1 MEKTDMWNIEDMWN
15 SDNCTWEIS
24 YLEPKKDHF
33 WLNFRFW
40 RSKRSKMA
48 LLRSK
53 KSKMVSLKRFITSPL
68 YITKWYPLI
77 AILWF
82 LWFWWFLVIF
92 VIWAK
97 LVNLEVQNGS
107 CYEWRVSQL
116 LDIVN
121 KCQYLESSL
130 KQPF

>member
-15 SDNCTWEIS
+15 IDNCTWEIS

-33 WLNFRFW
+33 WLNCRFW

-82 LWFWWFLVIF
+82 LRFWWFLVIF

-107 CYEWRVSQL
+107 FYEWWVGQL